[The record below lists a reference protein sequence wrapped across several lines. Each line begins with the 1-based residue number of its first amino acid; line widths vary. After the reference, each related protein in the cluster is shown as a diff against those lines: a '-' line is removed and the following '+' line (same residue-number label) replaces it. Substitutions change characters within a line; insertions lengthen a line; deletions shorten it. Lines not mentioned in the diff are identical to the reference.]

1 MKKGYLFLLMILF
14 LGLVACGKNTA
25 VVATSDML
33 TGDNGKVVLINT
45 DDLTQAPVT
54 VDGVNGLFQQVI
66 VSPDGATAYVYSAI
80 GDNRICIVNLL
91 NQSSS
96 YLDLDHAVWDMALTA
111 DGAKLVVGKQSTID
125 VIEIYDTVTL
135 DLLQSF
141 PLAPNLLGYC
151 QGRKLALD
159 PKREVIYLIATT
171 VLQQAQ
177 VRAYKFDG
185 TMLGD
190 GHAIAND
197 LALPVL
203 DDYDIAI
210 APAGDLLLAVSSQIY
225 PYLVSD
231 AGLADLNPIPPQ
243 VSGYEGTLW
252 GKTKILFTK
261 NTNMVYVNSAGFW
274 LPPFNFG
281 GSAYCLDKQ
290 KILTNDPDPFVFS
303 LVDFFHDDFIKW
315 IVRLLSEDIEDI
327 IDPASLYGI
336 ADSTI
341 SGDTC
346 YMVIAS
352 VASMALDLTGL
363 TNGKCILA
371 IYHTLPGTHF
381 NVWVGGKVFDA
392 YPSAI
397 GINRAN
403 NTLVLSYLWK
413 NQVGVFK
420 KDPFLGWFST
430 EETKIDLGN
439 YPKALS
445 MSTQKTSPF

>member
-1 MKKGYLFLLMILF
+1 MKKGYLFLLMVLF

-25 VVATSDML
+25 VVATSDLL
-33 TGDNGKVVLINT
+33 TGNNGKVVLINT
-45 DDLTQAPVT
+45 DDLTQVPVT
-54 VDGVNGLFQQVI
+54 VDGVNGLSQQVI
-66 VSPDGATAYVYSAI
+66 VSPDGATAYVCNAL

-91 NQSSS
+91 NQSSA
-96 YLDLDHAVWDMALTA
+96 YLDLDNAVWDMALTA

-141 PLAPNLLGYC
+141 AIAPNVLDYF
-151 QGRKLALD
+151 QGRKLVLD
-159 PKREVIYLIATT
+159 PEREVIYLIATNWL
-171 VLQQAQ
+171 LQSQ
-177 VRAYKFDG
+177 VRAYTFDG

-190 GHAIAND
+190 GYAID
-197 LALPVL
+197 SDLPVV

-210 APAGDLLLAVSSQIY
+210 APAGDLLLAVSSKIY
-225 PYLVSD
+225 PYTVSD
-231 AGLADLNPIPPQ
+231 AGLTALDPIDAK
-243 VSGYEGTLW
+243 VSGNKGTLF

-261 NTNMVYVNSAGFW
+261 NTNMVYVNSAGLW
-274 LPPFNFG
+274 VPPFNLG
-281 GSAYCLDKQ
+281 GSAYCLDKE
-290 KILTNDPDPFVFS
+290 KILANDPNPFVFS
-303 LVDFFHDDFIKW
+303 QVDFFQDAFIKW
-315 IVRLLSEDIEDI
+315 IVGLLSKDIADI
-327 IDPASLYGI
+327 IDQVSLYGI
-336 ADSTI
+336 ADSTVE
-341 SGDTC
+341 GDTC

-352 VASMALDLTGL
+352 VGSWALDLAGEA
-363 TNGKCILA
+363 NGKCILS
-371 IYHTLPGTHF
+371 IFYTLPVINL
-381 NVWVGGKVFDA
+381 NVWVGGKIFDT

-403 NTLVLSYLWK
+403 DTLVLSYFWK

-420 KDPFLGWFST
+420 KDPILGWLLT